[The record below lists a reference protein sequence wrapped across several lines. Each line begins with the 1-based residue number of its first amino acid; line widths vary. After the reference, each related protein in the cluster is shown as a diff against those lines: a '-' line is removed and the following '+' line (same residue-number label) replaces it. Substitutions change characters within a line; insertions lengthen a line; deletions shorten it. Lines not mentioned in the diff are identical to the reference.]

1 MKSKH
6 FAFIVDES
14 HENQGYFTRVDID
27 MSPDNSFSN
36 DSRSPHLP
44 CQTETSTITK
54 DGDLLPL
61 TTEPDMISGDQSVMS
76 EEKCLLK
83 YTAKTEVSSVKIRN
97 NILLGSIIYLQ
108 N

>member
-1 MKSKH
+1 MISKH
-6 FAFIVDES
+6 FAFIVGES

-44 CQTETSTITK
+44 CQAETLTITK
-54 DGDLLPL
+54 DSDLSPL
-61 TTEPDMISGDQSVMS
+61 TTEPDKISGDQSVMS
-76 EEKCLLK
+76 EGKCLLK
-83 YTAKTEVSSVKIRN
+83 YTAKTKVSSVKIRN
-97 NILLGSIIYLQ
+97 NILLGIIYLQ

>member
-1 MKSKH
+1 MISKH
-6 FAFIVDES
+6 FTFIVGES